1 MKKLIAIIAGL
12 LFVVV
17 LAAAALILFDP
28 FSGVKVKGEIL
39 EDEDIEDLVEDLE
52 AFFEDSYS
60 YEFKY
65 TNSELERDQE
75 ERSEYKET
83 SKGLVSVE
91 YYDKEESSTVS
102 YDVSAKVTNKTVVS
116 SMNGKKVYKSIYD
129 QDVVKLARDITR
141 EDSEDEYY
149 VSSKE
154 THKQN
159 KSKSTSSYKTR
170 KSYHQAY
177 IPSLE
182 TLLMDYLK
190 SPSASVYQNDDKY
203 TIILSSSESFTEV
216 KFTFDGRE
224 LTKFS
229 SETKNADGKSKL
241 TIKVVDFEEIEE
253 PKNTGEYQSIPHE
266 HSYDYET
273 DKCSCG
279 ELNPSHVH
287 NYWYNN
293 GYCRCGDYD
302 SSYAYE

>member
-65 TNSELERDQE
+65 TSSELERDEE

-91 YYDKEESSTVS
+91 YYDKEERSTVS

-141 EDSEDEYY
+141 ENSEDEYY

-154 THKQN
+154 TYKQN
-159 KSKSTSSYKTR
+159 KSKRTSSYKTR
-170 KSYHQAY
+170 ESSHNAY

-182 TLLMDYLK
+182 TLLINYLG
-190 SPSASVYQNDDKY
+190 SSSASVYQNDDKY
-203 TIILSSSESFTEV
+203 TIIISSSESFTEV